1 MASDNAYGNHITTC
15 TTLLEGDA
23 QTEYH
28 NGPEAH
34 DGHLVERC
42 PACDREFAEINEG
55 ERRAE
60 FGFGWVVS
68 GGDPADA
75 GLAYLQDQAEPF

>member
-15 TTLLEGDA
+15 TALLEGDA

-28 NGPEAH
+28 NGA
-34 DGHLVERC
+34 ERC

-60 FGFGWVVS
+60 FGFAWVAM
-68 GGDPADA
+68 GFDPADA
-75 GLAYLQDQAEPF
+75 NLAFAQNEAEHWVNF

>member
-15 TTLLEGDA
+15 TTLLGIGD

-28 NGPEAH
+28 
-34 DGHLVERC
+34 DGAERC
-42 PACDREFAEINEG
+42 PACDREIAEITEG